1 MLKENEQKP
10 LHIERYE
17 DACDLIARVGILPL
31 AGLIPGHPSLDGVT
45 PKENWHTGTDRDP
58 WLWRARFPGDG
69 TAAYGKF
76 IKKKAVLIAADWF
89 PQVLRLLGSEEDPEK
104 RYRDGLLS
112 KPAWELYQ
120 LIRDDEGI
128 ETRELRARA
137 GMKSPDQKKE
147 FDQALAE
154 LQGQLAI
161 VISGVK
167 EKRNLL
173 GEKNGWS
180 STSYQTTGDWMR
192 QYGIERF
199 RGTREQAQS
208 ELKLKMEDA
217 CTPEAAAYMHKAF
230 GIR

>member
-1 MLKENEQKP
+1 MLKENEENSLQ
-10 LHIERYE
+10 IERYE
-17 DACDLIARVGILPL
+17 DACGLIARVGILPL

-45 PKENWHTGTDRDP
+45 PKEHWHTGTERDP

-76 IKKKAVLIAADWF
+76 IKKKAVLISADWF
-89 PQVLRLLGSEEDPEK
+89 PMVQRLLGFDEEPEE

-137 GMKSPDQKKE
+137 DMKSPDRKKE

-167 EKRNLL
+167 EKRNIL

-180 STSYQTTGDWMR
+180 STSYQATEDWMR
-192 QYGIERF
+192 QYGVESF
-199 RGTREQAQS
+199 RGTREQAQTD
-208 ELKLKMEDA
+208 LKLNMEDV
-217 CTPEAAAYMHKAF
+217 CTPEAAAFLQKVF